1 MRSVRSEPCVREA
14 RAAKSNRMHR
24 VLCLVGLVVVSLVLG
39 CPSQPPLVTGA
50 PAAALARA
58 EHPERVVWHLSR
70 SGVGFRLSNA
80 ESSADDRKPAHVV
93 AAEPLPEQDA
103 ARILER
109 LRPIAEQAGDRRG
122 FALRDKSIPPPRT
135 GKTVQ
140 GVFPPPPGPPPAQ
153 PSASG
158 PLQVRRRMPEGEVPI
173 APHLSV
179 TFSQPMVAITS
190 VDDLVRTPVPITI
203 QPLPAGQWRWAGT
216 QTAVFQPAKRFPMA
230 TEYQV
235 EVPAGI
241 RSATGHTLDQPVK
254 WTFSTPTV
262 KLAEHWPTGGPTKL
276 DPILFVSFDQKV
288 DPASVLATISV
299 RAHGETLPVRLVEGD
314 ELSTDKTVAR
324 MWEKAQEGQRIA
336 FRTLHPLPKDSSIS
350 VVVGPGT
357 PSAEGP
363 RRTDKPQSFSFHTY
377 GPFSVASRSCE
388 KSEPCVPLGGWTF
401 WFSNPIDTSAFT
413 SSMVTVTPDL
423 PGMKVEVRGQY
434 LSIHG
439 RSKGRSTYKVAF
451 SDAIRDT
458 FGQALQPHEPF
469 EMHIGSA
476 EPSLY
481 SRDYPIA
488 TLDPAGGPGFS
499 VYSVNYRSLKLKLYA
514 VGPEDWSAWH
524 TWINTWDEDR
534 KAKNPPG
541 KLVVDRTIQVR
552 NAPDELVETRIDLTP
567 ALHDG
572 HGQVIVIV
580 EPPAQRKDRWRR
592 EYVRAWV
599 QVTRIGLDAFADG
612 EELVGWATSLENG
625 APLQGVELTVLPA
638 TQSVRT
644 GPDGLA
650 HLPLSTY
657 AGDVLVARTPTDLA
671 ILPSGSWRPHQRG
684 DSLAWYVFDDRKMYK
699 PGEQVRVKGWV
710 RRLGGQKGGDV
721 YAVPR
726 SDGTPVAYKVIG
738 PRRSTI
744 AEGKTQLDDMGGFD
758 FAFKLPDNVNL
769 GHAHVRLELS
779 AIAGVHNTTYSHSF
793 DIQEF
798 RRPEFEV
805 DASVSEGPHYVG
817 GHAVAT
823 VVAKYYAGGGL
834 SNAETE
840 WRVIPIVGRYVPP
853 NRSDF
858 WFGPAEWSWWRLRG
872 DDVGKRKSETWTAQ
886 TDGDGSH
893 RLRIDF
899 DAIDP
904 PYPMTLE
911 LEASVTD
918 VNRQSWSSRAS
929 LLVHPGKVYVGLRNE
944 RTFAREGEPIRIDAI
959 ASDIDGNLVAGH
971 KLSIRCARVDWVQ
984 EAGEYVEKEFDVQTC
999 ETMSAAEPRRCT
1011 FQPKE
1016 GGMHRISAVVEDES
1030 GRKNRTDM
1038 RLYVVGRNAVPD
1050 RDLQQDVVRLMPG
1063 QKQYKAGETAE
1074 ILVMA
1079 PFAPAEGTLTIRRQ
1093 GLVRIERFSMQ
1104 STTQTVRVPV
1114 EEGWIPGVEV
1124 AVSLVGSTPRKNDA
1138 GDVDPALPRQPAYA
1152 AGTVDLA
1159 VPPGPRTLM
1168 VSAMPRETRVAP
1180 GASTVVDVDVRDA
1193 SGKGAGGSELA
1204 LVVVDEAILALTG
1217 YRLVDPVEVFY
1228 AQRER
1233 GVSEHRM
1240 RDTVI
1245 LSKPDASEMRLEAAG
1260 KDKAVVG
1267 FRNGG
1272 VAANGH
1278 GRLAVQTAMP
1288 SVAGRRTGMVEAEPP
1303 GGAKK
1308 GDEGGG
1314 GGARRKIALRAD
1326 FSPLAAFVPRVR
1338 TDAQGKAQVPIK
1350 LPDNLTRYRI
1360 MAVAVAGERQFGKG
1374 ESSITARLP
1383 LMVRPSAPRFLNFGD
1398 KFDLPVVLQNQTDRE
1413 MTVDVAVRASNAYL
1427 TAGFGR
1433 RVKVPANDRVEV
1445 RLPAAAGR
1453 AGKARFQV
1461 AAVSG
1466 GWSDASEF
1474 ELPTWTPA
1482 TTEAFATYG
1491 TVDEGAIAQPIRM
1504 PSNVV
1509 REHGGLEVTVSS
1521 TALHAL
1527 TDAVLYLVA
1536 YPFECTEQMASRL
1549 LAVAALK
1556 DVLGAFKAEGLPAR
1570 DEILAAVARDIDRLG
1585 RRQHWSGGWDYWR
1598 ADREPS
1604 PYVSIHVAHAL
1615 VRAKEKGFDVP
1626 QGVLDATQ
1634 RYLRSIESRI
1644 PGWYGPDLRRALVAY
1659 AVYVRNR
1666 MGDRDVAK
1674 ARRVIQEAGGV
1685 DKVPLEAIGWLM
1697 PTLSAAREADGEMVA
1712 VRRLLANR
1720 AEETAGAAHF
1730 VTSYG
1735 DDAYLLLHS
1744 DRRVDGILLES
1755 LIGDDAKSDL
1765 IPKLVAGLLAHRKA
1779 GHWLNTQENVWVLLA
1794 LDRYFNTYEKTPP
1807 DFVAR
1812 AWLGDR
1818 YAGEHGF
1825 KGYNTDRFDLRIP
1838 MATVAEFGSGNFT
1851 VQKDGA
1857 GRLYYRI
1864 GMQYAPSDLRP
1875 PPVDRGF
1882 QVSRVYEGVDR
1893 ADDVRRDADGAW
1905 HVKAGAKVRV
1915 RVSMIAPSRRY
1926 HVALVDPIPAGLEAM
1941 NPELA
1946 VTGTVPRNEREEKN
1960 RPSGWWWSRTWY
1972 EHQNMRD
1979 ERVEAFASLLW
1990 EGEYEYT
1997 YVARATT
2004 PGVFVVP
2011 PPRAEE
2017 MYSPETFGRG
2027 AGDRVVVE

>member
-1 MRSVRSEPCVREA
+1 MMRSVWSEPCAREA
-14 RAAKSNRMHR
+14 HAVMSNRMR
-24 VLCLVGLVVVSLVLG
+24 GVLCLVGLFVLSLVLG
-39 CPSQPPLVTGA
+39 CPSQQPPVTGA
-50 PAAALARA
+50 PPGPLARP
-58 EHPERVVWHLSR
+58 EHPERVVWRLSR

-80 ESSADDRKPAHVV
+80 EPAADDRKPAPVVV
-93 AAEPLPEQDA
+93 ADPLPDQDA
-103 ARILER
+103 ARILAR
-109 LRPIAEQAGDRRG
+109 LRPIAAQPDDSRNV
-122 FALRDKSIPPPRT
+122 ALRDKSVPPPRT

-140 GVFPPPPGPPPAQ
+140 GVFPPPPGPPPAV
-153 PSASG
+153 PSAPG
-158 PLQVRRRMPEGEVPI
+158 PLQVQRRMPEGEVPI

-190 VDDLVRTPVPITI
+190 VDDLARTPVPIAI
-203 QPLPAGQWRWAGT
+203 QPLPAGQWRWAGA

-241 RSATGHTLDQPVK
+241 RSATGQTLDQPVK
-254 WTFSTPTV
+254 WTFSTPAV
-262 KLAEHWPTGGPTKL
+262 KLVDHWPTGGPTKL
-276 DPILFVSFDQKV
+276 DPILFASFDQKV

-299 RAHGETLPVRLVEGD
+299 RAHGETLPVRLVEED
-314 ELSTDKTVAR
+314 ELVTDKTVAR
-324 MWEKAQEGQRIA
+324 MWEKAQDGQRIA
-336 FRTLHPLPKDSSIS
+336 FRTLQPLPGNSSIS

-363 RRTDKPQSFSFHTY
+363 RRTDKPQSFSFRTY
-377 GPFSVASRSCE
+377 GPLSVTSRACE
-388 KSEPCVPLGGWTF
+388 KSEPCVPLSGWTF
-401 WFSNPIDTSAFT
+401 WFSNPIDATAFA

-423 PGMKVEVRGQY
+423 PGMKVEVHGQY
-434 LSIHG
+434 LTIQG
-439 RSKGRSTYKVAF
+439 RSKGRSTYKVSF

-458 FGQALQPHEPF
+458 FGQTLQPHEPF

-476 EPSLY
+476 EPALY

-488 TLDPAGGPGFS
+488 TLDPAAGPGFS

-534 KAKNPPG
+534 KVKNPPG
-541 KLVVDRTIQVR
+541 RLVVDRTIQVR

-572 HGQVIVIV
+572 HGQVIAIV
-580 EPPAQRKDRWRR
+580 EPPTQRKDRWRR

-625 APLQGVELTVLPA
+625 APLQGVELSVLPA
-638 TQSVRT
+638 AQSVRT

-650 HLPLSTY
+650 HLPLSMY
-657 AGDVLVARTPTDLA
+657 AGDILVARTASDLA
-671 ILPSGSWRPHQRG
+671 MLPSSGWREYKRS

-721 YAVPR
+721 YAVPQ
-726 SDGTPVAYKVIG
+726 SEGTPVEYKVIG
-738 PRRSTI
+738 SRRSTI

-758 FAFKLPDNVNL
+758 LSFKLPDNVNL
-769 GHAHVRLELS
+769 GHAYVQLELS
-779 AIAGVHNTTYSHSF
+779 PSAGLHNTTYSHSF

-805 DASVSEGPHYVG
+805 NASVSDGPHYVG

-823 VVAKYYAGGGL
+823 VEAKYYAGGGL

-840 WRVIPIVGRYVPP
+840 WRVTRSVGRYVPP
-853 NRSDF
+853 NRGDF

-872 DDVGKRKSETWTAQ
+872 DSDSASRSETWTAQ
-886 TDGDGSH
+886 TDGEGKH

-899 DAIDP
+899 DAIEP
-904 PYPMTLE
+904 PYPMALE
-911 LEASVTD
+911 MEASVTD
-918 VNRQSWSSRAS
+918 VNRQSWASRAS
-929 LLVHPGKVYVGLRNE
+929 LLVHPGKVYVGLRND
-944 RTFAREGEPIRIDAI
+944 RAFVREGEPIRVDAI
-959 ASDIDGNLVAGH
+959 ASDIDGNLVAGY
-971 KLSIRCARVDWVQ
+971 KLSVRCARVDWVQ
-984 EAGEYVEKEFDVQTC
+984 EAGEYVEKELDVQTC
-999 ETMSAAEPRRCT
+999 EPTSTTEPQRCT

-1016 GGMHRISAVVEDES
+1016 GGMHRITAVVEDES

-1038 RLYVVGRNAVPD
+1038 RLYVVGPNAVPD

-1063 QKQYKAGETAE
+1063 QKQYKPGETAE

-1093 GLVRIERFSMQ
+1093 GMVRIERFSMQ
-1104 STTQTVRVPV
+1104 SPTQTVRVPI
-1114 EEGWIPGVEV
+1114 EEGWIPGVEA
-1124 AVSLVGSTPRKNDA
+1124 AVSLVGSAPRKNDA
-1138 GDVDPALPRQPAYA
+1138 GEVDPALPRQPAYA
-1152 AGTVDLA
+1152 AGAVRLV
-1159 VPPGPRTLM
+1159 VPPGARTLT
-1168 VSAMPRETRVAP
+1168 VRAVPREARVAP

-1204 LVVVDEAILALTG
+1204 LVVVDEAILALTS
-1217 YRLVDPVEVFY
+1217 YKLVDPVEVFY
-1228 AQRER
+1228 AQRDD
-1233 GVSEHRM
+1233 GVSDHRM

-1245 LSKPDASEMRLEAAG
+1245 LGRPDPREMRLAG
-1260 KDKAVVG
+1260 VEKDKVVAG
-1267 FRNGG
+1267 YRNGG
-1272 VAANGH
+1272 VAANGY

-1288 SVAGRRTGMVEAEPP
+1288 SVAGEGMRIAEAP

-1308 GDEGGG
+1308 GDERGGG
-1314 GGARRKIALRAD
+1314 GPQPKIAVRAD

-1398 KFDLPVVLQNQTDRE
+1398 KFDLPVVLQNQTDQE
-1413 MTVDVAVRASNAYL
+1413 MTVEVAARASNAYL

-1461 AAVSG
+1461 AAVSD
-1466 GWSDASEF
+1466 GWADASEL

-1491 TVDEGAIAQPIRM
+1491 TVDEGAVAQPIRM

-1570 DEILAAVARDIDRLG
+1570 DEILATVAHDIDRLR
-1585 RRQHWSGGWDYWR
+1585 RRQHWTGGWDYWR
-1598 ADREPS
+1598 SDREPS

-1626 QGVLDATQ
+1626 QGVLDAAQ
-1634 RYLRSIESRI
+1634 RYLRTIESRI
-1644 PGWYGPDLRRALVAY
+1644 PNWYGPDLRRALVAY
-1659 AVYVRNR
+1659 AVYVRDR

-1685 DKVPLEAIGWLM
+1685 DKVPLEAVGWLM
-1697 PTLSAAREADGEMVA
+1697 PTLSGAKEADGEMA
-1712 VRRLLANR
+1712 EIRRLLANR
-1720 AEETAGAAHF
+1720 VEETAGAAHF

-1755 LIGDDAKSDL
+1755 LIGDDAKSTL

-1818 YAGEHGF
+1818 YAGDHGF
-1825 KGYNTDRFDLRIP
+1825 KGYNTERFELRIP
-1838 MATVAEFGSGNFT
+1838 MASVAELGSGNFT

-1864 GMQYAPSDLRP
+1864 GMQYALSDLRP

-1893 ADDVRRDADGAW
+1893 RDDVRRDADGAW
-1905 HVKAGAKVRV
+1905 HVKLGAKVRV
-1915 RVSMIAPSRRY
+1915 RVSMITSSRRY

-1946 VTGTVPRNEREEKN
+1946 VTGAVPRDEPEGKS
-1960 RPSGWWWSRTWY
+1960 RPSGWWWGRTWY

-1990 EGEYEYT
+1990 EGDYEYT

-2027 AGDRVVVE
+2027 GGDRMIVE